1 MSNALALASVTAVL
15 MDLLNDGL
23 ANANLDA
30 MGPVTVTARPLDR
43 ITDED
48 GDPINRLNI
57 YMWNAARNTGWAN
70 ERLPARNSEGARLDS
85 PYLAL
90 DLQFILTATGD
101 QDLNA
106 EILLGYGMHLL
117 HQTPVLTRQAI
128 RTALGGT
135 TPPVDA
141 LLLPPAF
148 QALLGSDLADQFE
161 QIRITP
167 AQLGGENGTQVEAL
181 SNLWSAF
188 SAPLR
193 ASALYHVSCVLIE
206 SRTPVRSALPVLTLG
221 GRTAL
226 LRSPTIV
233 RVSRLTGGVGSARD
247 LTGAVEPGA
256 AIAIE
261 GTQLAAELMRV
272 RLGERI
278 IAPVPANAANGRVDL
293 VLPADIRAGLTLL
306 QVEHL
311 FTPEG
316 GGANRLWEMS
326 NAWPL
331 VVTPR
336 LAGHSVTGTQ
346 SGGLFSGS
354 VTATLSHPVGADQI
368 AALLFN
374 PLPGGVNEP
383 FSVRCQPRTADGT
396 EVTAQLSGIPADQY
410 LIRVE
415 IGGAASA
422 LSMGPTG
429 FDGPVAD
436 LAP

>member
-15 MDLLNDGL
+15 MDRLNDGL
-23 ANANLDA
+23 SNANLDA
-30 MGPVTVTARPLDR
+30 MGLISVTAQPPDR

-48 GDPINRLNI
+48 SDNTNRLNI
-57 YMWNAARNTGWAN
+57 YMWNASRNTGWAN
-70 ERLPARNSEGARLDS
+70 ERLPARNTEGARLDS

-90 DLQFILTATGD
+90 DMQFILTATGD
-101 QDLNA
+101 MDLNA
-106 EILLGYGMHLL
+106 EILLGYGMQVL
-117 HQTPVLTRQAI
+117 HEMPVLTREVI
-128 RTALGGT
+128 RTSLGGV

-141 LLLPPAF
+141 SLLPPAL
-148 QALLGSDLADQFE
+148 QAILASDLADQFE

-167 AQLGGENGTQVEAL
+167 AQADPDHPLKLEGL

-221 GRTAL
+221 GRTSQ
-226 LRSPTIV
+226 LRSPTIT
-233 RVSRLTGGVGSARD
+233 RISRLAGGAGTARD
-247 LTGAVEPGA
+247 LTGSIDPGA
-256 AIAIE
+256 WIAIE
-261 GTQLAAELMRV
+261 GSALAADLMRI
-272 RLGERI
+272 RLGDRI
-278 IAPVPANAANGRVDL
+278 LAVVPANASNARVD
-293 VLPADIRAGLTLL
+293 VQLPTDIRAGLTLL
-306 QVEHL
+306 QIEHL

-331 VVTPR
+331 VVNPQ
-336 LAGHSVTGTQ
+336 LAGHVVNGAQ
-346 SGGLFSGS
+346 ASGRFSGT
-354 VTATLSHPVGADQI
+354 VAATMSHPVGADQV

-374 PLPGGVNEP
+374 PIAGSITDA
-383 FSVRCQPRTADGT
+383 FSVRCRSRATDGMNVIAD
-396 EVTAQLSGIPADQY
+396 LSDIPADNY

-422 LSMGPTG
+422 LTMGAMG

>member
-15 MDLLNDGL
+15 MDLLNDGM
-23 ANANLDA
+23 ADADLDT
-30 MGPVTVTARPLDR
+30 MGPINVTAQPLDR
-43 ITDED
+43 ITDAD
-48 GDPINRLNI
+48 TADSNRLNV
-57 YMWNAARNTGWAN
+57 YMWNATRNTGWAN
-70 ERLPARNSEGARLDS
+70 ERLPARNADGARLDS

-90 DLQFILTATGD
+90 DLHFILTATGTE
-101 QDLNA
+101 DLNA
-106 EILLGYGMHLL
+106 EILLGYGMHVL
-117 HQTPVLTRQAI
+117 HQNPVLTRDAI
-128 RTALGGT
+128 RSALGGT

-141 LLLPPAF
+141 SLLPAAF
-148 QALLGSDLADQFE
+148 QAILSSDLADQFE
-161 QIRITP
+161 QVRITP
-167 AQLGGENGTQVEAL
+167 AQPDHEHSMQLEGL

-221 GRTAL
+221 GRTAQ

-233 RVSRLTGGVGSARD
+233 RTSRLTGAAGSARN
-247 LTGAVEPGA
+247 LTGAIEPGA
-256 AIAIE
+256 WIAIE
-261 GTQLAAELMRV
+261 GTQLAADLMRV
-272 RLGERI
+272 RLGDRI
-278 IAPVPANAANGRVDL
+278 LQPLPANAANTRVDIQ
-293 VLPADIRAGLTLL
+293 LPADIRAGLTLL
-306 QVEHL
+306 QMEHL

-331 VVTPR
+331 VVNPQ
-336 LAGHSVTGTQ
+336 LANHTVTGTQ
-346 SGGLFSGS
+346 AGGLFTGS
-354 VTATLSHPVGADQI
+354 VEATLAHPVGSDQV

-374 PLPGGVNEP
+374 PLLGGINEA

-396 EVTAQLSGIPADQY
+396 TVSADLTDIPADSY

-436 LAP
+436 LSP